1 MAVWHVW
8 HVSLSK
14 SAESSMH
21 CTSVI
26 KMAWVPQ
33 QNAGAAPQL
42 SLWLSQS
49 QFIDFMSG
57 ADDNEGIDQP
67 ALLNSANAKAVWQG
81 LYNSLHAMRSSR
93 IRELEIE
100 KKVVPIVNGETG
112 KRALTTIP
120 QIQFTLTVGI

>member
-1 MAVWHVW
+1 
-8 HVSLSK
+8 
-14 SAESSMH
+14 
-21 CTSVI
+21 
-26 KMAWVPQ
+26 
-33 QNAGAAPQL
+33 
-42 SLWLSQS
+42 
-49 QFIDFMSG
+49 MSG

-81 LYNSLHAMRSSR
+81 LCNSLHAMRSSR

>member
-1 MAVWHVW
+1 
-8 HVSLSK
+8 
-14 SAESSMH
+14 
-21 CTSVI
+21 
-26 KMAWVPQ
+26 
-33 QNAGAAPQL
+33 
-42 SLWLSQS
+42 
-49 QFIDFMSG
+49 MSG